1 MENVVPVTVDEAR
14 LYKFAFGLA
23 VLTVVYN
30 LIEGLVAT
38 YFGFTD
44 ESLALFG
51 FGIDSFIE
59 VISGVGIAAMVI
71 RIQQN
76 PLSGRDDFERTA
88 LRVTGFAF
96 YALVAA
102 LLLTSAYNI
111 WTGHRPETTFWGI
124 VVAGISIAA
133 MWLLILA
140 KRRVGLRLGSEAVLA
155 DAECTRVCLYMSII
169 LLLSSA
175 IYALTNVAY
184 VDSLGTL
191 GLAWL
196 SFREGRE
203 CFEKAATD
211 KICACDDH

>member
-1 MENVVPVTVDEAR
+1 MENVVPMTGDEAR

-30 LIEGLVAT
+30 LIEGFVAT

-88 LRVTGFAF
+88 LRITGFAF
-96 YALVAA
+96 YALVAG
-102 LLLTSAYNI
+102 LLLTGAYNI
-111 WTGHRPETTFWGI
+111 WTGHKPETTFWGI

-140 KRRVGLRLGSEAVLA
+140 KRRVGLRLDSEAILA

-175 IYALTNVAY
+175 VYALTHVAY

-191 GLAWL
+191 GLAYL
-196 SFREGRE
+196 SFKEGRE

>member
-1 MENVVPVTVDEAR
+1 MENVVPMTGDEAR

-30 LIEGLVAT
+30 LIEGFVAT

-88 LRVTGFAF
+88 LRITGFAF
-96 YALVAA
+96 YALVAG
-102 LLLTSAYNI
+102 LLLTGAYNI
-111 WTGHRPETTFWGI
+111 WTGHKPETTFWGI

-140 KRRVGLRLGSEAVLA
+140 KRRVGLRLDSEAILA

-175 IYALTNVAY
+175 VYALTHVAY

-191 GLAWL
+191 GLAYL
-196 SFREGRE
+196 SFKEGRE
-203 CFEKAATD
+203 CLLIKF
-211 KICACDDH
+211 

>member
-196 SFREGRE
+196 SVREGRE